1 MKTAIITV
9 AADGTLTIETVGF
22 KGSSCEA
29 ATKALE
35 EALGQS
41 TGSKKKPEYY
51 QQTTGQQT
59 IGGAS

>member
-1 MKTAIITV
+1 MKTAIITI
-9 AADGTLTIETVGF
+9 ATDGTLTIETVGF

-35 EALGQS
+35 EALGKTS
-41 TGSKKKPEYY
+41 NPKRKPEFY
-51 QQTTGQQT
+51 QQTTGQQS